1 MLMIS
6 LKRAG
11 LSARLA
17 GTLTLAALGGGF
29 FAWIGTPLAWM
40 LGAMFFTTTASLAG
54 APTHMSL
61 ILRKVMLAILGIMLG
76 SSFHP
81 EIISQAVQWLPSM
94 GVMIGFVALITTLS
108 YQYFR
113 RVAGLDQATAYFSSA
128 PGGLTE
134 MMTVGESVGGNVATI
149 SMVHA
154 TRILVVVGTIPVYF
168 RYFEGLHVPTLPP
181 GPAGFPDLLDM
192 ALLTACAVI
201 GVPLAAKLRL
211 PAGGLL
217 GPMLLSAVLHISG
230 LTSAAPPSVL
240 VACAQVVIGAGI
252 GCRFAGLS
260 LRHVWRTIMF
270 AIGSGVMMVIAAAV
284 TGIVVAPMIGDL
296 PKPLILALAPGGL
309 AEMSLIALSIGSLT
323 AYVSFMHLSRIVLVV
338 MVFPAIFRLV
348 TGTSLA
354 QSAKNDSVD

>member
-11 LSARLA
+11 LPARLA
-17 GTLTLAALGGGF
+17 GTLTLAALGGGL

-40 LGAMFFTTTASLAG
+40 LGGMFFTTTASLAG

-61 ILRKVMLAILGIMLG
+61 LLRKVMLAILGIMLG
-76 SSFHP
+76 SSFRP

-94 GVMIGFVALITTLS
+94 GVMLGFMALITTLS

-134 MMTVGESVGGNVATI
+134 MMTVGESMGGNVATI
-149 SMVHA
+149 SLVHA

-168 RYFEGLHVPTLPP
+168 RYFEGLHIPTMPP
-181 GPAGFPDLLDM
+181 GPAGFPDFMDM
-192 ALLTACAVI
+192 ALLAACAVI
-201 GVPLAAKLRL
+201 GVPLASKLRL
-211 PAGGLL
+211 PAGALL
-217 GPMLLSAVLHISG
+217 GPMLLSAALHISG
-230 LTSAAPPSVL
+230 LTSASPPGPV
-240 VACAQVVIGAGI
+240 VAGAQIVIGAGI

-260 LRHVWRTIMF
+260 LRSVWRTIMF
-270 AIGSGVMMVIAAAV
+270 AVGSGLMMVLAATVTGIAAAPV
-284 TGIVVAPMIGDL
+284 IGGL

-323 AYVSFMHLSRIVLVV
+323 AYISFMHLSRIILVV

-348 TGTSLA
+348 TGISLTRSPNKESGA
-354 QSAKNDSVD
+354 